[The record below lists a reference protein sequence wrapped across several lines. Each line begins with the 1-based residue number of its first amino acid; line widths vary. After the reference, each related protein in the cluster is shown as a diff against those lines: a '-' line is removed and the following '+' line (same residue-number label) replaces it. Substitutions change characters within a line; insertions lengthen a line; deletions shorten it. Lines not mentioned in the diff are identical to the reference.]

1 MGKRIANVR
10 SIKAGDRKLSADAFN
25 TVVKEV
31 QHLARQGVS
40 RPLGHTQLLVQCQ
53 AAISAGAS
61 GNVKLVYWTGAAFA
75 TYGPTITARN
85 LGPANA
91 PDDAVAM
98 LIANDKQTPEF
109 LYWNESSGASPD
121 PGATITDVQKEGD
134 QTAGASADYSRTDHA
149 HQLLRRTKATST
161 APHESG
167 VEMTAEPDRIGV
179 IWEADVGYIEEI
191 QDTTGSAGSRCS
203 VNFSDHHHAFDGT
216 NFAGANISWVGGQFT
231 GTAGPLSLYASTP
244 ELLENSAGGS
254 AGASGAAARG
264 DHAHPST
271 ITGEANWEET
281 GATAGK
287 IYAVAK

>member
-1 MGKRIANVR
+1 MSKRVSRVR
-10 SIKAGDRKLSADAFN
+10 PLKPGQRQLSAKAFN
-25 TVVKEV
+25 DVLSAVKH
-31 QHLARQGVS
+31 QARKTDMQQLS
-40 RPLGHTQLLVQCQ
+40 HMQLLVQCQ
-53 AAISAGAS
+53 EAIAPEATGE
-61 GNVKLVYWTGAAFA
+61 VKLVYWTGIAFQ

-85 LGPANA
+85 LGPTNA

-98 LIANDKQTPEF
+98 LVMNDKQTPEF
-109 LYWNESSGASPD
+109 LYWGEAGGAIPG